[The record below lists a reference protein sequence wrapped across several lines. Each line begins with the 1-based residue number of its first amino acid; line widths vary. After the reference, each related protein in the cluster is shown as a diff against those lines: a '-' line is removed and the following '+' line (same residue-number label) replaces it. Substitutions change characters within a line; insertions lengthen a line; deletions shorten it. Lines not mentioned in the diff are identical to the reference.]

1 MDNKEL
7 AEKYELETHDFW
19 KHNQSGKWI
28 ISHKAVMKIAEI
40 EGVVFHKPEVT
51 REE

>member
-7 AEKYELETHDFW
+7 AEKYGLKADDFW

-28 ISHKAVMKIAEI
+28 ISHKAVMKIADVLEM
-40 EGVVFHKPEVT
+40 E
-51 REE
+51 